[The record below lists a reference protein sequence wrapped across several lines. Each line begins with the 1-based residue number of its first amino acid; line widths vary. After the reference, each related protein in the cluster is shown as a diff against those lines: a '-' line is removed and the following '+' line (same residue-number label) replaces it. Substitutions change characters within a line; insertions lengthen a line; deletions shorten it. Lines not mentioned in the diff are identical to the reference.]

1 MISHPIDTKS
11 ATFFFKHIDTFMR
24 YKDII
29 LANEDLYSIHIRG
42 MSAYV
47 AERGADKLS
56 IGKLLCIYS
65 NYREYNIIHRAIKTI
80 IKRNGDTFYLVQLHA
95 SKLSGF
101 EKTLWWSINQQKIVS
116 DIPFYSHKICL
127 DNFFYHENKDY
138 QTVPP
143 VLKKLFSILT
153 NYIQEDSEK
162 NSEAKKE
169 EDKIPFL
176 RGVWDKDNLPN
187 EIIFKEKDPWFQLFV
202 KRLTETFFPNAGLWF
217 SIEIS
222 KRLKYRLGDCAFGFE
237 EQAEIRLNFNQPK
250 DEIDLAEII
259 VHEIIH
265 AYTGCNHGE
274 AFQIEA
280 AQKGLIMIAKEGCTI
295 PSRTFT
301 QKAEAILKEIG
312 RAPEGLFSWE
322 DPVFI
327 PDFYCVR
334 NQYGNWDLSRDSAK
348 EAGQIML
355 LKNETLEMLNQWEKK
370 YFKGLS
376 PKKNRK
382 KIPVLRIPHQ
392 TVVSS
397 FYKQSLFMT
406 LLKIF
411 ISRSSPKWNAYWT
424 QFNEELKQ
432 QEKVAS

>member
-1 MISHPIDTKS
+1 
-11 ATFFFKHIDTFMR
+11 MR

-116 DIPFYSHKICL
+116 DIPFYSHKIWL
-127 DNFFYHENKDY
+127 DNFFYYENKGY

-143 VLKKLFSILT
+143 VLKELFSILK
-153 NYIQEDSEK
+153 NYIQEDSKK

-237 EQAEIRLNFNQPK
+237 KQAEIRLNFNQQ

-327 PDFYCVR
+327 LDFYCVR
-334 NQYGNWDLSRDSAK
+334 NQYGN
-348 EAGQIML
+348 
-355 LKNETLEMLNQWEKK
+355 
-370 YFKGLS
+370 
-376 PKKNRK
+376 
-382 KIPVLRIPHQ
+382 
-392 TVVSS
+392 
-397 FYKQSLFMT
+397 
-406 LLKIF
+406 
-411 ISRSSPKWNAYWT
+411 
-424 QFNEELKQ
+424 
-432 QEKVAS
+432 

>member
-47 AERGADKLS
+47 AECGADKLS

-116 DIPFYSHKICL
+116 DIPFYSHKIWL
-127 DNFFYHENKDY
+127 NNFFYYENKGY

-143 VLKKLFSILT
+143 VLKELFSILK

-176 RGVWDKDNLPN
+176 RSVWDKDNLPN

-237 EQAEIRLNFNQPK
+237 KQAEIRLNFNQQ

-376 PKKNRK
+376 PKKKQKENSGLAYSSSNSRFFF
-382 KIPVLRIPHQ
+382 LQ
-392 TVVSS
+392 TVVVYDVAENIY
-397 FYKQSLFMT
+397 FTFFAEMER
-406 LLKIF
+406 LLD
-411 ISRSSPKWNAYWT
+411 A
-424 QFNEELKQ
+424 
-432 QEKVAS
+432 V

>member
-1 MISHPIDTKS
+1 MDTTFLEALETTEKGAKRFKIRVISAGVSKNGNYYSPAALREAAPLFDGVRVLVRS
-11 ATFFFKHIDTFMR
+11 DEDHIQGKG
-24 YKDII
+24 KDFRNLIGR
-29 LANEDLYSIHIRG
+29 LANPR
-42 MSAYV
+42 
-47 AERGADKLS
+47 
-56 IGKLLCIYS
+56 
-65 NYREYNIIHRAIKTI
+65 
-80 IKRNGDTFYLVQLHA
+80 F
-95 SKLSGF
+95 
-101 EKTLWWSINQQKIVS
+101 
-116 DIPFYSHKICL
+116 
-127 DNFFYHENKDY
+127 
-138 QTVPP
+138 
-143 VLKKLFSILT
+143 
-153 NYIQEDSEK
+153 
-162 NSEAKKE
+162 
-169 EDKIPFL
+169 
-176 RGVWDKDNLPN
+176 
-187 EIIFKEKDPWFQLFV
+187 
-202 KRLTETFFPNAGLWF
+202 
-217 SIEIS
+217 IES
-222 KRLKYRLGDCAFGFE
+222 T
-237 EQAEIRLNFNQPK
+237 AEIRLNFNQQ

>member
-1 MISHPIDTKS
+1 M
-11 ATFFFKHIDTFMR
+11 
-24 YKDII
+24 
-29 LANEDLYSIHIRG
+29 
-42 MSAYV
+42 
-47 AERGADKLS
+47 
-56 IGKLLCIYS
+56 
-65 NYREYNIIHRAIKTI
+65 
-80 IKRNGDTFYLVQLHA
+80 
-95 SKLSGF
+95 
-101 EKTLWWSINQQKIVS
+101 
-116 DIPFYSHKICL
+116 
-127 DNFFYHENKDY
+127 
-138 QTVPP
+138 PP
-143 VLKKLFSILT
+143 VLKELFSILK

-176 RGVWDKDNLPN
+176 RRVWDKDNLPN

-237 EQAEIRLNFNQPK
+237 EQAEIRLNFNQQ

-411 ISRSSPKWNAYWT
+411 ISRSSPKWNACWT

>member
-47 AERGADKLS
+47 AECGADKLS

-116 DIPFYSHKICL
+116 DIPFYSHKIWL
-127 DNFFYHENKDY
+127 NNFFYYENKGY

-143 VLKKLFSILT
+143 VLKELFSILK

-176 RGVWDKDNLPN
+176 RSVWDKDNLPN

-237 EQAEIRLNFNQPK
+237 KQAEIRLNFNQQ

-424 QFNEELKQ
+424 QFNGELKQ